1 MTRKNTL
8 AFGAA
13 LLACLGALVAAPMA
27 VADSSDQLPSPD
39 TYLHQIGSEV
49 VETAPVTSADAG
61 DQLPSPDTYLHQI
74 GSEVVETAPAPSAD
88 AGDAFDWRS
97 AMIGAAVGAGLAAL
111 LAGSLALI
119 SLRRRTPEVTA
130 PVS

>member
-8 AFGAA
+8 ALGAA
-13 LLACLGALVAAPMA
+13 LLACLGALVTAQTAIANGTDPLPSPDTYLHQTGSE
-27 VADSSDQLPSPD
+27 VVETVPVPSADAGDGLPSPD

-49 VETAPVTSADAG
+49 VETAPVLSADA
-61 DQLPSPDTYLHQI
+61 S
-74 GSEVVETAPAPSAD
+74 
-88 AGDAFDWRS
+88 DAFDWGS

-119 SLRRRTPEVTA
+119 SLRRRTAEVTA